1 MLRYVKSS
9 EELEQLQGIYA
20 APAFLGIRSL
30 SIPFET
36 DPEVVRA
43 VLPPP
48 LEPADQPI
56 VSVGVS
62 EITGSNC
69 VGPFYGSSI
78 NIQARYKDLVGNY
91 CLTMPMST
99 DIAVIF
105 GRELY
110 GEPKKLARIALKRD
124 GQKLVGTVERHG
136 ITYIELQGEMTEQ
149 VEVGEEES
157 KQESNHFY
165 YKYMPSADGQGLDH
179 DPLLVHVH
187 HRGSFGHVERGKGQI
202 LFRESPHDPVIDLP
216 IVNSADA
223 SYVEGETFTTARTLC
238 SVDCD
243 AFMPYA
249 FGKIDAMDAL
259 ACEGK
264 LPARAPAS

>member
-1 MLRYVKSS
+1 MLRYVKSR
-9 EELEQLQGIYA
+9 EEVKQLQGIYS

-48 LEPADQPI
+48 LEPADEPV

-78 NIQARYKDLVGNY
+78 NILARYKDLVGNY

-110 GEPKKLARIALKRD
+110 GEPKKLARIALTRD
-124 GQKLVGTVERHG
+124 GQRLVGTVERHG

-149 VEVGEEES
+149 VEGRE
-157 KQESNHFY
+157 QESDHFY

-187 HRGSFGHVERGKGQI
+187 HRGSFSHVERGKGQI
-202 LFRESPHDPVIDLP
+202 VFRESVHDPVIDLP
-216 IVNSADA
+216 IVSTAEA
-223 SYVEGETFTTARTLC
+223 GYVEGETFTTARTLC
-238 SVDCD
+238 SVDRD

-264 LPARAPAS
+264 LPARTAAS